1 MSPISRS
8 HAMVASAAA
17 ALLLVAG
24 CGGSTTSTGSTD
36 QTTQTP
42 TSSAPPTK
50 ASHSAKPSAGPSS
63 QTSQQTSAPPSSAPA
78 TEFSPP
84 GDIPDNQV
92 FVPYALPGAP
102 LRVSVPEG
110 WARSSTH
117 GVVTFTDKLNSIG
130 IQVVPQPKP
139 PTVASARKSEL
150 PTLAGSVSQYA
161 AGDVSSVSRQSG
173 RAVLITYQQ
182 DSAPDTVTGKVVRD
196 AVERYE
202 FWHSGQEAVITLSGP
217 VGADNVDPWRTV
229 TDSVTWR

>member
-1 MSPISRS
+1 MSSAHRPVVL
-8 HAMVASAAA
+8 VASALAG
-17 ALLLVAG
+17 LMLVAG
-24 CGGSTTSTGSTD
+24 CGGSTTSSGSTD

-50 ASHSAKPSAGPSS
+50 VSHSPKPSGGPSS
-63 QTSQQTSAPPSSAPA
+63 QSSQTTSTPPSSAPA

-92 FVPYALPGAP
+92 FVPYTVPGAP

-110 WARSSTH
+110 WARSSAH

-130 IQVVPQPKP
+130 VQVVPQPKP
-139 PTVASARKSEL
+139 PTVASARKTEL

-161 AGDVSSVSRQSG
+161 AGDVSTVSRQSG

-182 DSAPDTVTGKVVRD
+182 DSAPDAVTGKVVRD

-202 FWHSGQEAVITLSGP
+202 FWLSGQEAVITLSGP

-229 TDSVTWR
+229 TDSVSWR